1 MESIKTTEQ
10 IKIKQI
16 KTAKTII
23 LDTNFLLI
31 PYNYKIDIFS
41 EIERICHFKY
51 QLKILDKTLKE
62 LENKK
67 GSNLAL
73 ELINK
78 KNIKVIKTKNSDY
91 VDNILRKSKYI
102 IATDDKE
109 LIKTIKDKPL
119 IILKQKKYLMLKN
132 VL

>member
-1 MESIKTTEQ
+1 MESIKTA
-10 IKIKQI
+10 KN

-41 EIERICHFKY
+41 EIDRICHFPY
-51 QLKILDKTLKE
+51 QLKILDKSLKE

-78 KNIKVIKTKNSDY
+78 KNIKVIKTKNSNY
-91 VDNILRKSKYI
+91 VDNILLKSKAITKAI

-109 LIKTIKDKPL
+109 LIKKIKDKPL
-119 IILKQKKYLMLKN
+119 IILKQKKYLQLKN